1 MADRPGVMLYLDLRP
16 AISYLS
22 DADKGRLLDAILAY
36 AADGTP
42 LDDADGTLAAIWA
55 LLQPRIDRDAE
66 HYKLKC
72 RKATYA
78 TYARRCKQHGHEPLS
93 YIDWDLQTPDD
104 VDLSATIYTS
114 SSAERDTSASTDTA
128 ARARYDRYRRD
139 AEANI

>member
-55 LLQPRIDRDAE
+55 LLQPRIDRDAVA
-66 HYKLKC
+66 YKQPMPPMRVAVVRL
-72 RKATYA
+72 A
-78 TYARRCKQHGHEPLS
+78 
-93 YIDWDLQTPDD
+93 
-104 VDLSATIYTS
+104 
-114 SSAERDTSASTDTA
+114 ASPSHMTCG
-128 ARARYDRYRRD
+128 
-139 AEANI
+139 I